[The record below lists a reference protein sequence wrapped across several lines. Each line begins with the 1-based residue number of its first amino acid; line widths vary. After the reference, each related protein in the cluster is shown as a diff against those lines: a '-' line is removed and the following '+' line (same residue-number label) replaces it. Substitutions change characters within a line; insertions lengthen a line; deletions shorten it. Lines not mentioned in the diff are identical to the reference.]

1 MKKSTIIWIFCGVL
15 AAVVAGIIAWRVL
28 TPPDRSFLKVCW
40 TPTGD
45 ARYLN
50 ITDGVQ
56 GTCGNVQEIKWKKND
71 FPLVVDVEKL
81 GARDVADAIRAFN
94 TQAGWTVFRPELWK
108 ANGDSISPNVTVNW
122 NVPYGTTKNEQ
133 AAGSVSHVQK
143 NGKLH
148 ATINIRVVIQ
158 PYVHAVLLHELG
170 HVVGLTHAPA
180 EDRIN
185 IMEAKLPNWGAE
197 ASDMKIG
204 MELGLRRLSSED
216 RDLIKET
223 YF

>member
-1 MKKSTIIWIFCGVL
+1 MKKSTIIWIVCGVL
-15 AAVVAGIIAWRVL
+15 AAVVAGLIAWRVL

-40 TPTGD
+40 TPTGE
-45 ARYLN
+45 ARYLD

-71 FPLVVDVEKL
+71 FPLVVVATEN
-81 GARDVADAIRAFN
+81 GMRDVADAIRAFN
-94 TQAGWTVFRPELWK
+94 MQAGWTVFRPEVW
-108 ANGDSISPNVTVNW
+108 NIDDDSIKADVTINW
-122 NVPYGTTKNEQ
+122 NVPYGITKNEQ

-148 ATINIRVVIQ
+148 ATVNIRMIIQ
-158 PYVHAVLLHELG
+158 PYVHAVLLHEFG
-170 HVVGLTHAPA
+170 HVVGLPHAPA

-185 IMEAKLPNWGAE
+185 IMEAKLPNWGAG

-216 RDLIKET
+216 RDLIKNA